1 METFDENRSFNPE
14 EGLKTIYAMIQS
26 AKSTIGGN
34 YRYYLLWGYLVL
46 TACLLEFILIRMVD
60 FNQHYIVWPLLMGFG
75 TLITA
80 MWAIRQK
87 ISSKSQSHIGRVMSY
102 LWGGW
107 LISFLILMLFANLR
121 HDYEFILPLTL
132 AMYGL
137 GIFVSGGVVDFKPLI
152 IGGIISWMAAV
163 LTFFQPYTVQ
173 LLLVSVVI
181 LVSYIIPGHMLR
193 VLSKNQKV

>member
-1 METFDENRSFNPE
+1 METSDENTKFNPE
-14 EGLKTIYAMIQS
+14 EGLKTIYAMIQK

-46 TACLLEFILIRMVD
+46 SACLLEFILIRLVH
-60 FNQHYIVWPLLMGFG
+60 FNRHYIVWPLLMGFG
-75 TLITA
+75 AVVTA
-80 MWAIRQK
+80 MWAIRQTTG
-87 ISSKSQSHIGRVMSY
+87 SKSQSHIGRVMSY

-107 LISFLILMLFANLR
+107 LVSFLILLLFANLR
-121 HDYEFILPLTL
+121 QEYDIILPLTL

-163 LTFFQPYTVQ
+163 LTFFQPYTLQ

-181 LVSYIIPGHMLR
+181 IVSYIIPGHMLR
-193 VLSKNQKV
+193 VLSKNQKA

>member
-1 METFDENRSFNPE
+1 METFDENRNFNHE
-14 EGLKTIYAMIQS
+14 DGLKTIYAMIQK

-46 TACLLEFILIRMVD
+46 SACLLEFILIRLVH
-60 FNQHYIVWPLLMGFG
+60 FNRHYIVWPLLMGFG
-75 TLITA
+75 ALVTA
-80 MWAIRQK
+80 MWTIRQR
-87 ISSKSQSHIGRVMSY
+87 IGSKSQSHIGRVMGY

-107 LISFLILMLFANLR
+107 LVSFLILMLFANLR
-121 HDYEFILPLTL
+121 QEYDVILPLTL

-163 LTFFQPYTVQ
+163 LTFFQPYTLQ

-181 LVSYIIPGHMLR
+181 IVTYIIPGHMLR
-193 VLSKNQKV
+193 VLSKNQKA